1 MQVLESINFSY
12 SKLSGKQLFLFKDLK
27 EEHLQS
33 YINKVNE
40 AKVSSNGLFNAN
52 IAQDYSNAIQD
63 LEAKQAALLLS
74 TQGLTNAQVAETLAV
89 NESNLAVNY
98 QAMADAGLLKARQS
112 LTAAQAQQTL
122 QTVLGTDADINAAM
136 ASLGLSAA
144 AGAEET
150 QTVKLTAKKL
160 QEAVASGKLTQA
172 QAQEIGMR
180 TGVLISM
187 NAQKAIFPQL
197 IARMKAMAIA
207 IKEQIALNIQWAMSN
222 PFQALALAGVALTG
236 VAIAAYSYYK
246 KHLEEIRQETERA
259 TEAYKETSLSIDD
272 YASKYKQ
279 LHDALAE
286 ARGDEEKTYEIKKQ
300 ILELQTEL
308 NDKYGDEYGRIN
320 LVTDAYKDQTT
331 AIKAYGKEAA
341 QAYLNE
347 NEKGIRTAKEKMT
360 GKDHYN
366 LSYTGIVS
374 FSEEGK
380 ALKEIAEKYEAQ
392 GVRLSDDLSDGT
404 LFSIH
409 LEADPQSAYDTI
421 NAFENDVREKAK
433 EFEDEHIFD
442 DILDVSSK
450 SLNSAKSIIDDYGE
464 IYKTALLSEIAAD
477 DGEGGKAQA
486 FHKATEAVEAYNE
499 AVLKSE
505 DPYND
510 KNVARARQ
518 NLQSIQDELN
528 GEDWEEYRS
537 VVQEVFDEAD
547 TKLFDFNQRLQNDD
561 SLKALAEN
569 LKGFTNLD
577 LEAFNQTKENESFE
591 KLKKSAEVSV
601 EELIDSLVRLGYVQE
616 KAVFAKPLKLPAF
629 STKSFTKLTEDLSS
643 VMNVYQKFSDN
654 LSKGVSVP
662 VDAKSLEELSDEFG
676 DVKGYDDFVTA
687 LGSSSTTQAQ
697 AEAITKDLISNYL
710 DMKLTLG
717 DCTSSQ
723 KKYVISQLESIGVTN
738 AAVLVEEKL
747 KNQEAELYLQNQ
759 NLSSIIKD
767 TTSFT
772 EEKIQSLLREA
783 EAEGF
788 AQSAIAG
795 LIAQEIALN
804 EQGLNLSSQI
814 EELYNLAAVAGIA
827 ASSLGSATA
836 GGVDPYA
843 HGGSYDPAANIAHQ
857 IKEGLKEKTKAEITR
872 IKPQD
877 SGTGTGASSA
887 DKSSKEAEK
896 DILSDLNSEMDKYQ
910 SKLKA
915 VRDARETYNRHGR
928 ISLDQAQDILDAD
941 FKLLAAYGDEE
952 AALESLGK
960 AKLNEMQI
968 QLARNAIHTINSI
981 TTEAA
986 AVQYLAG
993 ANENLAD
1000 ATLDATEQALKQA
1013 VAFAK
1018 TRGDMQGAAAE
1029 TILQG
1034 YQNGAQMLA
1043 QVDFSFDPSKA
1054 EKTAKNGRKYLST
1067 PPKKPVKSTTSGI
1080 SHKGA
1085 IG

>member
-477 DGEGGKAQA
+477 D
-486 FHKATEAVEAYNE
+486 
-499 AVLKSE
+499 
-505 DPYND
+505 
-510 KNVARARQ
+510 
-518 NLQSIQDELN
+518 
-528 GEDWEEYRS
+528 
-537 VVQEVFDEAD
+537 
-547 TKLFDFNQRLQNDD
+547 
-561 SLKALAEN
+561 
-569 LKGFTNLD
+569 
-577 LEAFNQTKENESFE
+577 
-591 KLKKSAEVSV
+591 
-601 EELIDSLVRLGYVQE
+601 
-616 KAVFAKPLKLPAF
+616 
-629 STKSFTKLTEDLSS
+629 
-643 VMNVYQKFSDN
+643 
-654 LSKGVSVP
+654 
-662 VDAKSLEELSDEFG
+662 
-676 DVKGYDDFVTA
+676 
-687 LGSSSTTQAQ
+687 
-697 AEAITKDLISNYL
+697 
-710 DMKLTLG
+710 
-717 DCTSSQ
+717 
-723 KKYVISQLESIGVTN
+723 
-738 AAVLVEEKL
+738 
-747 KNQEAELYLQNQ
+747 
-759 NLSSIIKD
+759 
-767 TTSFT
+767 
-772 EEKIQSLLREA
+772 
-783 EAEGF
+783 
-788 AQSAIAG
+788 
-795 LIAQEIALN
+795 
-804 EQGLNLSSQI
+804 
-814 EELYNLAAVAGIA
+814 
-827 ASSLGSATA
+827 
-836 GGVDPYA
+836 
-843 HGGSYDPAANIAHQ
+843 
-857 IKEGLKEKTKAEITR
+857 
-872 IKPQD
+872 
-877 SGTGTGASSA
+877 
-887 DKSSKEAEK
+887 
-896 DILSDLNSEMDKYQ
+896 
-910 SKLKA
+910 
-915 VRDARETYNRHGR
+915 
-928 ISLDQAQDILDAD
+928 
-941 FKLLAAYGDEE
+941 
-952 AALESLGK
+952 
-960 AKLNEMQI
+960 
-968 QLARNAIHTINSI
+968 
-981 TTEAA
+981 
-986 AVQYLAG
+986 
-993 ANENLAD
+993 
-1000 ATLDATEQALKQA
+1000 
-1013 VAFAK
+1013 
-1018 TRGDMQGAAAE
+1018 
-1029 TILQG
+1029 
-1034 YQNGAQMLA
+1034 
-1043 QVDFSFDPSKA
+1043 
-1054 EKTAKNGRKYLST
+1054 
-1067 PPKKPVKSTTSGI
+1067 
-1080 SHKGA
+1080 
-1085 IG
+1085 